1 MKTTKRLWAIAMA
14 VMTLAACQKENSDV
28 LILEAESMHN
38 GTKMAVDGNSSYWAN
53 GDWVRIYS
61 VDNNAD
67 YGTSRVINLDVSGQ
81 ATLDV
86 SDIPSLRTPII
97 GLYPSSIHNGRGNNF
112 LYVAFPATYAY
123 GITDVNSVEKQN
135 LQAPMVAYTESGNRM
150 RFKHLT
156 GAVTVEITND
166 FGIDVKVTDITV
178 SSNLY
183 QLNGDRYVNFTDI
196 TSDPLW
202 VDTVQSDNPDERQV
216 QMTFDGPELIILS
229 GQTKQVQVPVL
240 PVGKRNKFTVSVT
253 VQNKDD
259 AEMEYTFT
267 KEQASKNA
275 LLRAQIGY
283 APAKFGGKFATG
295 TPGQYVRFAPGNL
308 QYQASTQT
316 WRFAKHQ
323 YDVIGNAAG
332 NTTPEPGRSSQ
343 SDWIDLF
350 GYGTSGDQRDED
362 HIAFQ
367 PWEIST
373 NNGYYASCNLTDWW
387 SRADWGWGNRI
398 SNGGNEDCMWRTPD
412 WSEIDMISSNAFA
425 FAEVNSVYGLILLPV
440 GYQHPLNNP
449 LITNDY
455 NTTFYFTADEWSK
468 MEVSGA
474 IFLPAAGKR
483 NGTAVEEINNYCGYY
498 WSSVYNSTESKPQN
512 LKILY
517 HNLNSGNTENA
528 STGCAV
534 RLIRVD

>member
-14 VMTLAACQKENSDV
+14 VMTLAACQKENSNV

-67 YGTSRVINLDVSGQ
+67 YGTSREINLSISGQ

-97 GLYPSSIHNGRGNNF
+97 GLYPSSIHNGRGTNF
-112 LYVAFPATYAY
+112 INVAFPATYAY
-123 GITDVNSVEKQN
+123 GITYVNSVEKQN
-135 LQAPMVAYTESGNRM
+135 LQTPMVAYTESGNRM

-183 QLNGDRYVNFTDI
+183 QLNGDRYVYFTDI

-216 QMTFDGPELIILS
+216 QMTFGGPELIIPS

-308 QYQASTQT
+308 QYNAYYNT

-332 NTTPEPGRSSQ
+332 NTTSVDRETQPN
-343 SDWIDLF
+343 WIDLF
-350 GYGTSGDQRDED
+350 GYGTSGNDEGQN
-362 HIAFQ
+362 AYQ
-367 PWEIST
+367 PWATST
-373 NNGYYASCNLTDWW
+373 TPTDYYSNFLTDDYGHP
-387 SRADWGWGNRI
+387 DWGVENSI
-398 SNGGNEDCMWRTPD
+398 TNGVIDWTAEWRTPD
-412 WSEIDMISSNAFA
+412 WSEITYNNTIAIAN
-425 FAEVNSVYGLILLPV
+425 VNNIFGLIILPE
-440 GYQHPLNNP
+440 GYNHPLEGAI
-449 LITNDY
+449 ITLPDEGYNDF
-455 NTTFYFTADEWSK
+455 NATQWEK
-468 MEVSGA
+468 MEVAGA

-483 NGTAVEEINNYCGYY
+483 NGTTVTDVYTTGYY
-498 WSSVYNSTESKPQN
+498 WSNSGYSDGTAN
-512 LKILY
+512 ALKIMSDIW
-517 HNLNSGNTENA
+517 NFNNVGEDA
-528 STGCAV
+528 SNGFAV
-534 RLIRVD
+534 RLVRVN

>member
-1 MKTTKRLWAIAMA
+1 MKTTKRLLAIAMA
-14 VMTLAACQKENSDV
+14 VMTLAACQKENSNV

-53 GDWVRIYS
+53 GDRVRIYS
-61 VDNNAD
+61 VDDNAD
-67 YGTSRVINLDVSGQ
+67 YGTSRVINLGVSGQ

-97 GLYPSSIHNGRGNNF
+97 GLYPSSIHNGRGINY

-183 QLNGDRYVNFTDI
+183 QLNGDRYVYFTDI
-196 TSDPLW
+196 TSDPLR
-202 VDTVQSDNPDERQV
+202 VDTVQTDDAAKRQV
-216 QMTFDGPELIILS
+216 KMTFDGPELIILS

-283 APAKFGGKFATG
+283 APAKFGGKFATS
-295 TPGQYVRFAPGNL
+295 TPGEYVRFAPGNL
-308 QYQASTQT
+308 QYQASTRT

-350 GYGTSGDQRDED
+350 GYGTSGYDEG
-362 HIAFQ
+362 HQ
-367 PWEIST
+367 PWATST
-373 NNGYYASCNLTDWW
+373 TPADYFSSNLTSDYG
-387 SRADWGWGNRI
+387 RPDWGVENNI
-398 SNGGNEDCMWRTPD
+398 TNGEIDWPAEWRTPD
-412 WSEIDMISSNAFA
+412 WSEITYHNTIAIAN
-425 FAEVNSVYGLILLPV
+425 VNNIFGLIILPE
-440 GYQHPLNNP
+440 GYNHPLEGAIITLPNEGNNDFNA
-449 LITNDY
+449 TQW
-455 NTTFYFTADEWSK
+455 EK
-468 MEVSGA
+468 MEVAGA

-483 NGTAVEEINNYCGYY
+483 NGVTVTDVNTTGYY
-498 WSSVYNSTESKPQN
+498 WSNSGDGDGTADA
-512 LKILY
+512 LKIMLDTW
-517 HNLNSGNTENA
+517 NFNNVGENA
-528 STGCAV
+528 STGFAV